1 MAAFDIDLGLIEEL
15 HRSAAI
21 VSEDK
26 EKGEWPAPFPLI
38 CFVCSRERR
47 VGLRLRREHRYERAT
62 GLAVVE
68 LHMAVGGGEQ
78 GVILAHA
85 DVLAGMHLG
94 AALADDDIARNDG
107 LAAELL
113 DAEALGLGVA
123 TVARGA
129 ASFFVCHETV
139 SLNKIGRASCR
150 ERVCQYV

>member
-1 MAAFDIDLGLIEEL
+1 MRISDWSSD
-15 HRSAAI
+15 
-21 VSEDK
+21 
-26 EKGEWPAPFPLI
+26 
-38 CFVCSRERR
+38 VCSSD
-47 VGLRLRREHRYERAT
+47 L
-62 GLAVVE
+62 

-139 SLNKIGRASCR
+139 SLNLCRAAQAAISR
-150 ERVCQYV
+150 ILTAV